1 MTHLKHSLVLLLS
14 LANPVH
20 ALQIVD
26 AHDGE
31 TVLAKISRKEV
42 TRIAFEHGR
51 VQKVTGNAGEFVLE
65 KDDEKGQ
72 VFIRPSDPQSVKPI
86 NVFLASKR
94 STVALLLQPV
104 DTPSDTIVIRE
115 PQARSQVRSLL
126 ESSGRHVRT
135 CKNLL
140 LALAGDALPDDMEAK
155 EPARDVALWRG
166 ARLTLQRMLLGAS
179 VVGEKYQLTNIGT
192 TDLTIAEPDLFK
204 PGVMAVSVEHAIL
217 QPGSATNLFV
227 IRERRSDD

>member
-1 MTHLKHSLVLLLS
+1 MTHWKHSLVLLLS

-20 ALQIVD
+20 ALQVVD

-72 VFIRPSDPQSVKPI
+72 VFIRPADPQSAKPI
-86 NVFLASKR
+86 NVFLTSKH

-115 PQARSQVRSLL
+115 PQARAQVRSLL

-140 LALAGDALPDDMEAK
+140 LALAGDALPEDMEAK
-155 EPARDVALWRG
+155 EPGREVALWPG

-192 TDLTIAEPDLFK
+192 TDLAVQEPNLFK
-204 PGVMAVSVEHAIL
+204 PGVMAVSVEHTSL

-227 IRERRSDD
+227 IRERRTDD

>member
-1 MTHLKHSLVLLLS
+1 MIHWKHSLVLLLS

-86 NVFLASKR
+86 NV
-94 STVALLLQPV
+94 
-104 DTPSDTIVIRE
+104 
-115 PQARSQVRSLL
+115 
-126 ESSGRHVRT
+126 
-135 CKNLL
+135 
-140 LALAGDALPDDMEAK
+140 
-155 EPARDVALWRG
+155 
-166 ARLTLQRMLLGAS
+166 
-179 VVGEKYQLTNIGT
+179 
-192 TDLTIAEPDLFK
+192 
-204 PGVMAVSVEHAIL
+204 
-217 QPGSATNLFV
+217 
-227 IRERRSDD
+227 

>member
-1 MTHLKHSLVLLLS
+1 MTHWKPSLVLLLS
-14 LANPVH
+14 FANPAH
-20 ALQIVD
+20 ALQVID

-31 TVLAKISRKEV
+31 TVLAKIARKEV

-72 VFIRPSDPQSVKPI
+72 VFIRPADPQSAKPI
-86 NVFLASKR
+86 NIFLTSEH

-115 PQARSQVRSLL
+115 PQARVQVRSQL

-135 CKNLL
+135 CKNVL
-140 LALAGDALPDDMEAK
+140 LALAGDALPEDMEAK
-155 EPARDVALWRG
+155 ELGHAVALWPNT
-166 ARLTLQRMLLGAS
+166 RLTLQRMLLGAS

-192 TDLTIAEPDLFK
+192 TELTVAEPDLFK
-204 PGVMAVSVEHAIL
+204 PGVIAVSVEHGTL
-217 QPGSATNLFV
+217 QAGRATNLFV
-227 IRERRSDD
+227 IRERRTDD

>member
-14 LANPVH
+14 LANPAQ
-20 ALQIVD
+20 ALQVVE

-65 KDDEKGQ
+65 KDDDKGQ
-72 VFIRPSDPQSVKPI
+72 VFIRPADLQSTKPI
-86 NVFLASKR
+86 NVFLTSQH

-115 PQARSQVRSLL
+115 PQTRPQVRSLL

-140 LALAGDALPDDMEAK
+140 LALAGDTLPEDMEAR
-155 EPARDVALWRG
+155 EPGKTVALWPNT
-166 ARLTLQRMLLGAS
+166 RLTLQRMLLGAS
-179 VVGEKYQLTNIGT
+179 VVGEKYQLTNTGT
-192 TDLTIAEPDLFK
+192 TELSVAAPDLFK
-204 PGVMAVSVEHAIL
+204 PGVMAVSIEHTSL
-217 QPGSATNLFV
+217 QAGIATNVFV
-227 IRERRSDD
+227 IRERRTDD

>member
-1 MTHLKHSLVLLLS
+1 MIHWKHSLVLLLS
-14 LANPVH
+14 LANPAH
-20 ALQIVD
+20 ALQVVD

-72 VFIRPSDPQSVKPI
+72 VFLRPADLQSAKPI
-86 NVFLASKR
+86 NIFLTSR
-94 STVALLLQPV
+94 HSTVALLLQPV

-115 PQARSQVRSLL
+115 PQARAQVHSLL

-140 LALAGDALPDDMEAK
+140 LALAGDVLPEDMEAK
-155 EPARDVALWRG
+155 DPGQPVALWPNT
-166 ARLTLQRMLLGAS
+166 RLTLQRMLLGAS
-179 VVGEKYQLTNIGT
+179 VVGEKYQLTNTGT
-192 TDLTIAEPDLFK
+192 TDLAVAAPDLFK
-204 PGVMAVSVEHAIL
+204 PGVMAVSVEHATL

-227 IRERRSDD
+227 IRERRTDD